1 MNFTNVMSSMKG
13 YDPEGQTGPRKPLP
27 DSVQIFEPPVDKI
40 VLEPSSE
47 QREPVSVP
55 VAPAAEEAYAP
66 QDGSFQQPEGYTEQP
81 VF

>member
-1 MNFTNVMSSMKG
+1 MKG
-13 YDPEGQTGPRKPLP
+13 YDPEGQLGPKKPLP

-47 QREPVSVP
+47 QREPVSAP
-55 VAPAAEEAYAP
+55 VAPAAEESFAPP
-66 QDGSFQQPEGYTEQP
+66 QDASYQQSEAYNEQT